1 MMARDRPR
9 AQWTDETVASRDNG
23 RACDALVEVLMRRTL
38 KWVGMAV
45 LAAGSATIAADGPYG
60 RPVTGRSQVATRL
73 GIVAASQP
81 LAAAAGV
88 AVLERGGNAV
98 DAAIAANAAIGLME
112 PTSNGIGGDLFALV
126 YDAKSG
132 TLHGLN
138 ASGWSPRG
146 LTREF
151 LAERGFAEL
160 PQRGAFTVT
169 VPGAVAGWHALREK
183 FGRLPLADSL
193 APAIHYATEGFPV
206 SEVTAGHW
214 AASVGLLSAEPNS
227 AATFLIDG
235 RAPRPAEVFRNPD
248 LARTLA
254 RVAERGRDG
263 FYRGPTANA
272 IVAILKERGSPIT
285 EDDLAAFEAEWV
297 QPISTTYRGWT
308 VSEIPPNGQGIA
320 ALMMLNLMETFP
332 ITEYGF
338 HSPRALHAMIEAKK
352 LAYADLLRYVG
363 DPRVAAVPVEA
374 MLDKSH
380 AVSRARSIEPD
391 TAQCYVQPS
400 KLERVTDMQG
410 HDTIYLS
417 VVDRDGNMV
426 SLIQSNYNG
435 FGSGLVPAGMGFMLH
450 NRGALFSLREGQ
462 PNSLAGRKRPLHTII
477 PGFMEKDGTRISFG
491 IMGGWNQAQ
500 AHAQFVSGVADFGF
514 TVQEALEAGRFTKAT
529 FSGCDVQIEP
539 LVPEASRDA
548 LAGMGHR
555 VYLVPPRSYEFGY
568 GQATVSRPD
577 GVHLGA
583 SDPRHDGAAVPES
596 PAVFKE
602 RQAR

>member
-1 MMARDRPR
+1 MLRSLVLVCAAALVVGAGSMMADTPQSRP
-9 AQWTDETVASRDNG
+9 
-23 RACDALVEVLMRRTL
+23 
-38 KWVGMAV
+38 
-45 LAAGSATIAADGPYG
+45 I
-60 RPVTGRSQVATRL
+60 TGRSQVATRL

-88 AVLERGGNAV
+88 QVLERGGNAV

-138 ASGWSPRG
+138 ASGWAPRG

-151 LAERGFAEL
+151 LAGRGFTEL
-160 PQRGAFTVT
+160 PSRGAFTVT
-169 VPGAVAGWHALREK
+169 VPGVVAGWHALREK
-183 FGRLPLADSL
+183 FGRLPFADSL

-214 AASVGLLSAEPNS
+214 AASVGMLSAEPN
-227 AATFLIDG
+227 AAGTFLIDG
-235 RAPRPAEVFRNPD
+235 RAPKPAQVFRNPD
-248 LARTLA
+248 LARTLSGIA
-254 RVAERGRDG
+254 ARGRDG
-263 FYRGPTANA
+263 FYRGPTAEA
-272 IVAILKERGSPIT
+272 IVAILTERGSPIT
-285 EDDLAAFEAEWV
+285 ADDLSEFEAEWV

-320 ALMMLNLMETFP
+320 ALIMLNLMETFP
-332 ITEYGF
+332 MGDFGF
-338 HSPRALHAMIEAKK
+338 HSPQALHTMIEAKK

-363 DPRVAAVPVEA
+363 DPRMSQVPVPA
-374 MLDKSH
+374 MLDK
-380 AVSRARSIEPD
+380 ARASERMKLIDPRS
-391 TAQCYVQPS
+391 AQCRVQPS
-400 KLERVTDMQG
+400 QLERVTDMQG

-426 SLIQSNYNG
+426 SLIQSNYQG
-435 FGSGLVPAGMGFMLH
+435 FGSGLVPSGSGFMLH
-450 NRGALFSLREGQ
+450 NRGALFTLRPGA
-462 PNSLAGRKRPLHTII
+462 PNTLAGRKRPLHTII

-500 AHAQFVSGVADFGF
+500 AHAQFVSDVADYGF
-514 TVQEALEAGRFTKAT
+514 TAQEALEAGRFTKAT
-529 FSGCDVQIEP
+529 FDGCDVQIEP
-539 LVPEASRDA
+539 LVPERVREA
-548 LAGMGHR
+548 LSAMGHQ

-568 GQATVSRPD
+568 GQATVSKPD

-583 SDPRHDGAAVPES
+583 SDPRHDGAAIPEA
-596 PAVFKE
+596 PAVFSTP
-602 RQAR
+602 R